1 MRSWGGRR
9 KNETND
15 IYKRAELSKETRWRG
30 RITPLAFCG
39 VCLLKCLFQSF
50 MFDLIW
56 DSSWGLGGE
65 E

>member
-30 RITPLAFCG
+30 RITPIGILW
-39 VCLLKCLFQSF
+39 CLSVEMSVSKLHVWLNLG
-50 MFDLIW
+50 D
-56 DSSWGLGGE
+56 GLVGGG
-65 E
+65 